1 MDDSAILIQYR
12 NRMGF
17 AVISFKNYK
26 QPALKNEPDYLH
38 PANAESYGS
47 NGVLMVSSNNST
59 AAAGDTQYEV
69 VSVSDPDSPKPLA
82 TIPAVIQRVDR
93 EQTGTIFLL
102 TDSGLTIVRCLA
114 AEREHQIA
122 AQQKNEN

>member
-1 MDDSAILIQYR
+1 MDDSAVLIHYR
-12 NRMGF
+12 NRLRF
-17 AVISFKNYK
+17 AVISIKNYK

-47 NGVLMVSSNNST
+47 NGVLMASSNNST
-59 AAAGDTQYEV
+59 AAADIRNTKSLVFLIRLAETDCHYSG
-69 VSVSDPDSPKPLA
+69 SNPAARPK
-82 TIPAVIQRVDR
+82 TNWHD
-93 EQTGTIFLL
+93 FLL
-102 TDSGLTIVRCLA
+102 TDGGLTVVRCLA